1 MWRFAS
7 FFAFKKARTKKL
19 AFASFFVYHDLIGYL
34 FPPMSRPGF
43 RRLTMSLFECFFG
56 ERVF

>member
-1 MWRFAS
+1 VRRDSVWGKRHVPENIQVL
-7 FFAFKKARTKKL
+7 KQKVL
-19 AFASFFVYHDLIGYL
+19 LEGVLFVYR

-43 RRLTMSLFECFFG
+43 RRETMSLFECFFG